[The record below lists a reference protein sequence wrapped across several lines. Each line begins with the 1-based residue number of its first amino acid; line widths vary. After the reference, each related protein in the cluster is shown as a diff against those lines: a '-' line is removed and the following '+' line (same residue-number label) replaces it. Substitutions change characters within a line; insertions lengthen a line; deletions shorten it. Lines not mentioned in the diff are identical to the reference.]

1 MNARDRILSNIRKAA
16 AKAPLQ
22 SSVPSGHDALFR
34 PPAPELESLVRAF
47 RKEAEA
53 QDVSVCEA
61 QDQNEA
67 ARLLGSILQGLGAR
81 AVFTDGDPLLEHP
94 AVQAVLAAQGV
105 RNVTP
110 PPAEPEHVFDRE
122 AFKAAAAEADAG
134 VTAADFALA
143 DTGTLVLFSAP
154 GKNRSA
160 SLIPPVHVSL
170 VPASRI
176 LSDLSSLIP
185 RLPQGTEAVDRGS
198 AVSLITGT
206 SKTADIELT
215 LVRGVH
221 GPGEVHVILLTDATC
236 FEDAD

>member
-1 MNARDRILSNIRKAA
+1 MNARDRILSNIRQAV

-22 SSVPSGHDALFR
+22 STPSGHHALSP
-34 PPAPELESLVRAF
+34 PPAPEPESLVQVF

-61 QDQNEA
+61 KDPNEA
-67 ARLLGSILQGLGAR
+67 AQLLGSILQRLGAR
-81 AVFTDGDPLLEHP
+81 AVFTDRDPFLEHP
-94 AVQAVLAAQGV
+94 AVQAVLAEQGV
-105 RNVTP
+105 RDVTP
-110 PPAEPEHVFDRE
+110 PPADPEHVFDRE
-122 AFKAAAAEADAG
+122 AFKAAAAGADAG
-134 VTAADFALA
+134 LTVADFALA

-160 SLIPPVHVSL
+160 SLLPPVHVAL

-176 LSDLSSLIP
+176 LPELSSLIP
-185 RLPQGTEAVDRGS
+185 RLPQDADAAESGS

-221 GPGEVHVILLTDATC
+221 GPGEVHVILLTDAPP